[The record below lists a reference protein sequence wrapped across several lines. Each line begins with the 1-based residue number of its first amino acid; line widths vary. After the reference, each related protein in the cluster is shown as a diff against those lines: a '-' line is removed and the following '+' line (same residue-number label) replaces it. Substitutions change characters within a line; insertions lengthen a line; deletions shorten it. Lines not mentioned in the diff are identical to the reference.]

1 MQAFRLIYRSIGC
14 NIPRYSLQQ
23 QQSLQS
29 NLQKRRERGRN
40 RRGSLSRTRGGGNHF
55 TTYFSLRLI
64 FIFLPVWKEKGVGAR
79 WSGTRV
85 RVATNPLPS
94 SSSSSSKV
102 YPGIDRRVE
111 GKKKERRGEIKEER
125 GGSINRRR
133 TYTWKSGA
141 ALSRLGEYRSSVRW
155 PRGIENTRGKRV
167 ARERMRGGGKG
178 KERRIGKG
186 KGEEIYRGREKKHGP
201 TVEDLIDRLAAPAQ
215 YPWKAQRANVIAMEV
230 MNKVNNHAYNPR
242 WNTFYRVCK
251 LAESR
256 IRGWI
261 LTSDRNEW
269 FGSNGISWKIRIRIP
284 ARMKYR
290 PAVQAKNFFWYTSY
304 KSRSGQMENGTNLW
318 KNRWTK

>member
-79 WSGTRV
+79 WSSTRV

-111 GKKKERRGEIKEER
+111 GKKKERGEERKRDKEEALLIGDALILGKAARLYRGWANIGVPCDGQGGSKIREEKEWRGKEWGEGEKGRRGE
-125 GGSINRRR
+125 
-133 TYTWKSGA
+133 
-141 ALSRLGEYRSSVRW
+141 
-155 PRGIENTRGKRV
+155 
-167 ARERMRGGGKG
+167 
-178 KERRIGKG
+178 
-186 KGEEIYRGREKKHGP
+186 
-201 TVEDLIDRLAAPAQ
+201 
-215 YPWKAQRANVIAMEV
+215 
-230 MNKVNNHAYNPR
+230 
-242 WNTFYRVCK
+242 
-251 LAESR
+251 
-256 IRGWI
+256 
-261 LTSDRNEW
+261 
-269 FGSNGISWKIRIRIP
+269 
-284 ARMKYR
+284 
-290 PAVQAKNFFWYTSY
+290 
-304 KSRSGQMENGTNLW
+304 
-318 KNRWTK
+318 